1 LRNIVQTL
9 DIVSEHGYTFEV
21 IKNKKR
27 RCFMIDALATVCIF
41 VDDQDR
47 AKAFYIDKLGFELRQ
62 DSPMGESRWIAVAP
76 KGARTEVILY
86 KMDENWQ
93 HYSQV
98 KGKSQA
104 LTFNVTD
111 IAALHVDLKA
121 KGVRITQEPDPQP
134 WGTYMMILDEDNNG
148 LLLVETP
155 K

>member
-1 LRNIVQTL
+1 
-9 DIVSEHGYTFEV
+9 
-21 IKNKKR
+21 
-27 RCFMIDALATVCIF
+27 MIDALATVCIF
-41 VDDQDR
+41 VNDQDK
-47 AKAFYIDKLGFELRQ
+47 AKAFYTDTLGFELRQ

-93 HYSQV
+93 HYSRV
-98 KGKSQA
+98 MGKSQA

-111 IAALHVDLKA
+111 MAALHADFKA

-134 WGTYMMILDEDNNG
+134 WGTYMMILDQDDNG
-148 LLLVETP
+148 LLLVEPP